1 MIHTSGQARNGW
13 DRCAIRLGLCALVS
27 LLSAGACLGETSP
40 RKGVRASPSTRPS
53 TGRGAA
59 TSAAKDSAKD
69 LGYFVIP
76 IKGRIGLYVTD
87 DVFRQCLN
95 LARARKA
102 QVVILHVDCPG
113 GMIRDLGKMLK
124 TLGSYKDLR
133 IVAYVERASSAAAV
147 LSMACKEIV
156 ISPTGMIGGLVVYK
170 VTPEGTPENLSE
182 KWASILRARFR
193 SVALNAG
200 HEPLLVDGMMR
211 TDVELRLMEGSE
223 RPRVVRGGDKGK
235 LLKAEGKILSLDAGQ
250 AVACGLAIGQAKT
263 VDRANSLLGIERWH
277 RMPDIAKT
285 VFAAWRS
292 KLISANK
299 QYRVAMSRGVSY
311 YKSAAAAGP
320 LDAKYDVHP
329 KTGRM
334 SAAARKLWWYR
345 AYRSAALMKKAQE
358 QLTMAGLLAEKYP
371 QLKLPTEGID
381 ETRGKIKELKE
392 AIQADRK
399 ARGL

>member
-1 MIHTSGQARNGW
+1 MIVWSTQ
-13 DRCAIRLGLCALVS
+13 
-27 LLSAGACLGETSP
+27 SP
-40 RKGVRASPSTRPS
+40 RRRHREQLLAALIVAVLLAPAASCRGDTKEPKETPKGP
-53 TGRGAA
+53 
-59 TSAAKDSAKD
+59 
-69 LGYFVIP
+69 GYFVIP
-76 IKGRIGLYVTD
+76 IKGKIGLYVTD

-156 ISPTGMIGGLVVYK
+156 ISPAGMIGGLVVYK

-193 SVALNAG
+193 SVALGAG
-200 HEPLLVDGMMR
+200 HNPLLVDGMMR

-299 QYRVAMSRGVSY
+299 QYRVAIARGVNY
-311 YKSAAAAGP
+311 YERAAAAGP
-320 LDAKYDVHP
+320 LGAKYNVQA

-334 SAAARKLWWYR
+334 TAGARRLWRDR
-345 AYRSAALMKKAQE
+345 ANRSAALMKKAQE
-358 QLTMAGLLAEKYP
+358 QLTMAGLLVEKYP
-371 QLKLPTEGID
+371 QLKLPIEGID